1 MYSEASAPS
10 ALELNTLLASVDI
23 APAEVIVVRHRP
35 REPGFH
41 RALPWLVAD
50 RPDLFELY
58 QAIQGDLAT
67 RTIRRATYLA
77 AFIGL
82 KPGTATFAGLFKVR
96 GAAPISGVEFLA
108 LPGAHELMA
117 YQLQGFAGDSN
128 MRLDL
133 EPLGIW
139 ADWVGR
145 LVIDWTPPERS
156 WIRRAERNRLGV
168 RAITLESEFAK
179 SMPSWDDIVLDWKD
193 LAVLPTRWRHAFAEW
208 RGIYFIF
215 DMARGKG
222 YVGSACGEENIL
234 GRWENYSR
242 SGDGGN
248 IRLRDSRPEDLR
260 FSILELVAPATV
272 PKVVQG
278 VEAGWKRRL
287 QTREFGL
294 NAN

>member
-1 MYSEASAPS
+1 MYSDASAP
-10 ALELNTLLASVDI
+10 AVLELNTLLASVDI

-58 QAIQGDLAT
+58 QSIQADLAT

-77 AFIGL
+77 SFVGL
-82 KPGTATFAGLFKVR
+82 NPGTATFAGLFKVR
-96 GAAPISGVEFLA
+96 GAAPISEMEFLA
-108 LPGAHELMA
+108 LSGAQELMA

-128 MRLDL
+128 LRLDL
-133 EPLGIW
+133 EPLGVW

-156 WIRRAERNRLGV
+156 WIRRAERNQLAV

-179 SMPSWDDIVLDWKD
+179 AMPSWDDIVLDWND
-193 LAVLPTRWRHAFAEW
+193 LAVLPKHWRHTFAEW

-215 DMARGKG
+215 DTARGKG
-222 YVGSACGEENIL
+222 YVGSAYGDDNIL
-234 GRWENYSR
+234 GRWAAYAR
-242 SGDGGN
+242 SGHGGN
-248 IRLRDSRPEDLR
+248 VRLRESRPQDLR
-260 FSILELVAPATV
+260 FSILQLMAPAALSGE
-272 PKVVQG
+272 VQAA
-278 VEAGWKRRL
+278 EASWKRRL